1 MMIRPYSVALLALT
15 LAAPLAWVAPIAAQ
29 APEGLQMRV
38 DRSINPSDP
47 DDVPEVTVRAVP
59 NGIRVATGPA
69 VMLWRDDQRAT
80 GNYTLSGRFTLEQ
93 PSSHRNYYGLVF
105 GGRNLQSENQWY
117 LYFMVAQTGHFVIIN
132 RIDNVNTNS
141 IVSHTENAAVRR
153 PDQSGRSVNDLA
165 VRVSANRIE
174 FVVNGTVV
182 HAVDKTG
189 ALLDTNGNY
198 GVRINHQL
206 PGVVVENLTVS
217 PM

>member
-1 MMIRPYSVALLALT
+1 
-15 LAAPLAWVAPIAAQ
+15 
-29 APEGLQMRV
+29 MRV
-38 DRSINPSDP
+38 DSSIDPADP

-59 NGIRVATGPA
+59 NGIHVATGPA

-80 GNYTLSGRFTLEQ
+80 DNYTLSGRFTLEQ

-165 VRVSANRIE
+165 VRVSADRIE

-182 HAVDKTG
+182 HTADKTG

>member
-15 LAAPLAWVAPIAAQ
+15 LAAPLALVPPIAAQ

-38 DRSINPSDP
+38 DRSTNPTDP

-69 VMLWRDDQRAT
+69 VMLWRDEQRAT

-132 RIDNVNTNS
+132 RIDNVNTNY

-182 HAVDKTG
+182 HAADKTG

>member
-1 MMIRPYSVALLALT
+1 MTRLLLSALLFALT
-15 LAAPLAWVAPIAAQ
+15 FAAPLASPLAAQ
-29 APEGLQMRV
+29 APEGLRMRV
-38 DRSINPSDP
+38 DESIDPADP
-47 DDVPEVTVRAVP
+47 DDVPEVSVRAVP
-59 NGIRVATGPA
+59 NGIRVQTGPA

-117 LYFMVAQTGHFVIIN
+117 LYFMVAQTGHFVVIN
-132 RIDNVNTNS
+132 RIDNVNTNY
-141 IVSHTENAAVRR
+141 IVNHTENAAVRR
-153 PDQSGRSVNDLA
+153 PDASGRSVNDLA
-165 VRVSANRIE
+165 VRVGASRIE

-182 HAVDKTG
+182 HAMDKTG
-189 ALLDTNGNY
+189 PLLDTNGNY

-206 PGVVVENLTVS
+206 PGVVVENLSIS

>member
-1 MMIRPYSVALLALT
+1 MTRPFSVALLALA
-15 LAAPLAWVAPIAAQ
+15 LAAPFASGSPIAAQ
-29 APEGLQMRV
+29 APEGLRMRV
-38 DRSINPSDP
+38 DRSVNPADP
-47 DDVPEVTVRAVP
+47 DDVPEVTVSAVP
-59 NGIRVATGPA
+59 NGIRVVTGPA

-105 GGRNLQSENQWY
+105 GGRNLPSENQWY
-117 LYFMVAQTGHFVIIN
+117 LYFMVAQTGHFVVIN
-132 RIDNVNTNS
+132 RIDNVNTNY
-141 IVSHTENAAVRR
+141 IVSHTENAAVQR
-153 PDQSGRSVNDLA
+153 PDQSGRSVNELA
-165 VRVSANRIE
+165 VRVSAERIE

-182 HAVDKTG
+182 HTAEKTG
-189 ALLDTNGNY
+189 PLLDTNGNY

>member
-1 MMIRPYSVALLALT
+1 LALT
-15 LAAPLAWVAPIAAQ
+15 FVASLAEPLAVPLVAQ
-29 APEGLQMRV
+29 APEGLRVRV
-38 DRSINPSDP
+38 DRSIDPADP
-47 DDVPEVTVRAVP
+47 DDVPDISVRAVP
-59 NGIRVATGPA
+59 NGIRVTTGPA

-80 GNYTLSGRFTLEQ
+80 GNYTLSARFTLEQ
-93 PSSHRNYYGLVF
+93 PSGHRNYYGLVF

-117 LYFMVAQTGHFVIIN
+117 LYFMVAQTGQFVIIN

-141 IVSHTENAAVRR
+141 LVSHTENAAIRR
-153 PDQSGRSVNDLA
+153 PDASGRSVNDLA

-182 HAVDKTG
+182 HAADKTG

-198 GVRINHQL
+198 GVRINHVL
-206 PGVVVENLTVS
+206 PGVVVENLTVT

>member
-1 MMIRPYSVALLALT
+1 MIRPYSVALLALT

>member
-1 MMIRPYSVALLALT
+1 
-15 LAAPLAWVAPIAAQ
+15 
-29 APEGLQMRV
+29 MRV
-38 DRSINPSDP
+38 DRSINPADP
-47 DDVPEVTVRAVP
+47 DDVPEVQVRAVP
-59 NGIRVATGPA
+59 NGIRVQTGPA

-80 GNYTLSGRFTLEQ
+80 GNYTLSARFTLEQ
-93 PSSHRNYYGLVF
+93 PSGHRNYYGLVF

-117 LYFMVAQTGHFVIIN
+117 LYFMVAQTGQFTVIN

-141 IVSHTENAAVRR
+141 LVSHTENAAIRR
-153 PDQSGRSVNDLA
+153 PDASGRSVNDLA

-182 HAVDKTG
+182 HAADKTG

-198 GVRINHQL
+198 GVRINHVL
-206 PGVVVENLTVS
+206 PGVVVENLTVT

>member
-1 MMIRPYSVALLALT
+1 
-15 LAAPLAWVAPIAAQ
+15 
-29 APEGLQMRV
+29 MRV
-38 DRSINPSDP
+38 DRSINPQDP
-47 DDVPEVTVRAVP
+47 DDVPEVTVRSVP

-69 VMLWRDDQRAT
+69 VMLWRDDQRAS
-80 GNYTLSGRFTLEQ
+80 GNYTLSARFTLEQ

-117 LYFMVAQTGHFVIIN
+117 LYFMVAQTGHFTVIN

-141 IVSHTENAAVRR
+141 IVTHTEHAAVRR
-153 PDQSGRSVNDLA
+153 PDASGRSVNDLA
-165 VRVSANRIE
+165 VRVGATRIE

-206 PGVVVENLTVS
+206 PGVVVENLTVT

>member
-1 MMIRPYSVALLALT
+1 MIRAFSAALLALS
-15 LAAPLAWVAPIAAQ
+15 LVAPASAQ
-29 APEGLQMRV
+29 APEGLRMRV
-38 DRSINPSDP
+38 DRSINPQDP
-47 DDVPEVTVRAVP
+47 DDVPEVSVRAVP

-105 GGRNLQSENQWY
+105 GGRNLASENQWY
-117 LYFMVAQTGHFVIIN
+117 LYFMVAQTGEFVVIN
-132 RIDNVNTNS
+132 RIDNVNTNY
-141 IVSHTENAAVRR
+141 IVSHTAHLAIRR
-153 PDQSGRSVNDLA
+153 PDASGRSVNDLA
-165 VRVSANRIE
+165 VRVGATRIE

-189 ALLDTNGNY
+189 PLLDTNGNY

-206 PGVVVENLTVS
+206 PGVVVENIAVA